1 MRNITPYSQMAIM
14 RLFATIVVA
23 IAYTAMAMAYDFSHN
38 GIYYNIN
45 SITGTAEVTC
55 GSNNY
60 NSYSGQV
67 VIPNAVTHDNRSYAV
82 AAVGENAFRN
92 CSGLTAVTIGENVA
106 TIGNRAFLNCTALTT
121 VNIPAAM
128 TTIDD
133 YAFAQCSNLTDVTF
147 NNDAALELGAG
158 AFIRCSKLVNV
169 KWPSNGN
176 LDGRGGL
183 TTVGPNAFA
192 QCTSLTSITLP
203 GELQLLGPTVFDG
216 CQNLNSIT
224 LTMEMP
230 IILNGDPFA
239 LDTSSVNIYVPSSGN
254 SGHTASLYNQAV
266 GWRDYNIVELPYS
279 FIDNDLLTYL
289 KGAAGTVAINGRK
302 NPGNDVVTVKNT
314 ITDMKG
320 NTYNV
325 TSIADEAFKSTS
337 IKTLDTSKAK
347 RLKTIGAEAFAQCT
361 QLDNVM
367 LREGIIA
374 MGDKVFAGC
383 TSLVVVKV
391 PSSIHTIPYGA
402 FMDCSELKNVTLEV
416 GVLTISEAAFER
428 CTSMENIN
436 LPRSILNVEPHAF
449 RHATSL
455 KQINVESQCQHYA
468 SSDGVL
474 FERKYGDEF
483 EASEIGLMNRLVIY
497 PMCKPGENFYIPC
510 GVTTIDDN
518 ALEGATNLKNITIPA
533 TTTTFG
539 NECFKGT
546 NIQNINYRNTNP
558 SNDGTSGITATLKAN
573 ATLQVPI
580 GTTSTYSALTAW
592 NGFQSIVERDDA
604 FESNGFDYEWNDKS
618 QVTIVYIHHAAV
630 NNDGV
635 LTLPSTVTKS
645 GYTYYITQIRDNSTR
660 NLAQD
665 VTQLVINSDSLSI
678 IDTSNNLNPISTLQ
692 TLNSILVTPSNPYL
706 KVMDNNLYSKQGDIL
721 YYYIRSNTQQHFTIP
736 SNVETIMPQAFA
748 SNQHLTHVTFNS
760 NAKTVGGRA
769 FEGCSS
775 LQRVD
780 NAKTIK
786 TIAPRAFAE
795 CTALTTFIGGE
806 RLVLVDDEAFLN
818 CYNLGHFPFSHGMI
832 KTLGNRAFKGCS
844 SMKAAVMGFNIEN
857 LGEAVFSNCISLNKV
872 FFSTEVNNLG
882 NQMFKNCTA
891 LEELWLC
898 NETPLN
904 VDNNFFTQSSISSMK
919 LYVPEKGVY
928 DYSSNS
934 PWNYAAQVNACSY
947 LSSGPDV
954 NGDCAV
960 NALDV
965 TIVMSV
971 ILGEFNED
979 IVGNF
984 DVNNDGYINAV
995 DITVIYDFLLSGAI
1009 ANLTYSFKKED
1020 QSEIKS
1026 VIKVGTQA
1034 RILAENLQ
1042 THTFATSGVIG
1053 YIDNPA
1059 VATISHGTNS
1069 NGYAYFEINAVAPG
1083 YCTLVAIVNDGTKW
1097 HYRTIPIMVIE

>member
-14 RLFATIVVA
+14 RLFAIIVVA
-23 IAYTAMAMAYDFSHN
+23 IACTAMAMAYDFSHN

-106 TIGNRAFLNCTALTT
+106 TIGKRSFLNCTALTT
-121 VNIPAAM
+121 VNIPAAV
-128 TTIDD
+128 TIIGD

-158 AFIRCSKLVNV
+158 AFMRCSELANV
-169 KWPSNGN
+169 KWPSSEN
-176 LDGRGGL
+176 LDGHGGL
-183 TTVGPNAFA
+183 TSVGPSAFA
-192 QCTSLTSITLP
+192 LCSSLTSITLP

-216 CQNLNSIT
+216 CLSLNSIT
-224 LTMEMP
+224 LTMETP

-239 LDTSSVNIYVPSSGN
+239 LDNTSSVDIYVPSSGIA
-254 SGHTASLYNQAV
+254 GHTATLYNQAV

-279 FIDNDLLTYL
+279 FIDNNRLTYL
-289 KGAAGTVAINGRK
+289 KEPAGTVTVTGRL
-302 NPGNDVVTVKNT
+302 NPGNDVMTIKST
-314 ITDMKG
+314 ITDPKG

-325 TSIADEAFKSTS
+325 TSIADEAFKGTS
-337 IKTLDTSKAK
+337 IKSLDTSNALK
-347 RLKTIGAEAFAQCT
+347 LKTIGTEAFAQCT
-361 QLDNVM
+361 QLTNAM
-367 LREGIIA
+367 LREGITS
-374 MGDKVFAGC
+374 MGNKTFAGC
-383 TSLVVVKV
+383 TSLTSVNV
-391 PSSIHTIPYGA
+391 PSTIQAIPYGA
-402 FMDCSELKNVTLEV
+402 FMDCSELKNVTLAV
-416 GVLTISEAAFER
+416 GVFTISEDAFAR
-428 CTSMENIN
+428 CTSLESIY
-436 LPRSILNVEPHAF
+436 LPRSIVDVETHAF

-455 KQINVESQCQHYA
+455 KHINVEPVCQHYA

-474 FERKYGDEF
+474 FERKFGDEF
-483 EASEIGLMNRLVIY
+483 EASEIGKMNKLVLY
-497 PMCKPGENFYIPC
+497 PMSKPGENFYIPC

-518 ALEGATNLKNITIPA
+518 ALEEAINLKNLTIPA

-558 SNDGTSGITATLKAN
+558 SNDGTLGITAALKAN
-573 ATLQVPI
+573 ATLQVPV
-580 GTTSTYSALTAW
+580 GTIPAYNALTAW
-592 NGFQSIVERDDA
+592 NGFKNIVECDYA
-604 FESNGFDYEWNDKS
+604 FASQGIDYDWNDKF
-618 QVTIVYIHHAAV
+618 QATIVYIHHAAV
-630 NNDGV
+630 DSDGV

-645 GYTYYITQIRDNSTR
+645 GYTYDITQIKNNSTR

-665 VTQLVINSDSLSI
+665 VTQLVINSDNLSV
-678 IDTSNNLNPISTLQ
+678 IDTTNNLNPISTLQ
-692 TLNSILVTPSNPYL
+692 TLNSISVTPSNSYL
-706 KVMDNNLYSKQGDIL
+706 KVMDNNLYSKQGDIM
-721 YYYIRSNTQQHFTIP
+721 YYYLRSNTQQHFTIP
-736 SNVETIMPQAFA
+736 SSVETIMPQAFA
-748 SNQHLTHVTFNS
+748 SNQHLTRVTFNS

-795 CTALTTFIGGE
+795 CTALTTFIGGD
-806 RLVLVDDEAFLN
+806 RLILIDDEAFLN
-818 CYNLGHFPFSHGMI
+818 CYSLSHFPFSHGMI
-832 KTLGNRAFKGCS
+832 KSLGNRAFKGCS
-844 SMKAAVMGFNIEN
+844 SIKAGVMGFNLEN
-857 LGEAVFSNCISLNKV
+857 LGEAVFSNCTSLKKV
-872 FFSTEVNNLG
+872 FFSTKVNSMG

-904 VDNNFFTQSSISSMK
+904 VDNNFFTQSSLK
-919 LYVPEKGVY
+919 LYVPEGSVD
-928 DYSSNS
+928 DYSNNS
-934 PWNYAAQVNACSY
+934 PWNHAAQVNACSY
-947 LSSGPDV
+947 LNNGPDV
-954 NGDCAV
+954 NGDRAI

-965 TIVMSV
+965 TMVMSV
-971 ILGEFNED
+971 ILGDFEGE
-979 IVGNF
+979 IVGHF
-984 DVNNDGYINAV
+984 DVNHDGYINIS
-995 DITVIYDFLLSGAI
+995 DITVIYDYLLSGSA
-1009 ANLTYSFKKED
+1009 ASMAYSFLYD
-1020 QSEIKS
+1020 NQSEINN

-1034 RILAENLQ
+1034 KIFAENRS

-1097 HYRTIPIMVIE
+1097 HYRTIPIVVTE